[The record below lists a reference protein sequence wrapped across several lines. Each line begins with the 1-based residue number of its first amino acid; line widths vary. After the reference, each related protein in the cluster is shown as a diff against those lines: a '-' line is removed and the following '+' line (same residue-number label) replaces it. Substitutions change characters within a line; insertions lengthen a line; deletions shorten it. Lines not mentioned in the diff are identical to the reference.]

1 VALTGDQTGQDI
13 ADGLRLKGP
22 LAASGPGDLGH
33 VKDLTHFS
41 SVPNALKLIA
51 KKLEYYP
58 VAETRLSA
66 CLLILL
72 YSLKVSS

>member
-1 VALTGDQTGQDI
+1 M
-13 ADGLRLKGP
+13 R
-22 LAASGPGDLGH
+22 S

-41 SVPNALKLIA
+41 SVPNVLKLIA
-51 KKLEYYP
+51 KKLVYYP

-72 YSLKVSS
+72 YS